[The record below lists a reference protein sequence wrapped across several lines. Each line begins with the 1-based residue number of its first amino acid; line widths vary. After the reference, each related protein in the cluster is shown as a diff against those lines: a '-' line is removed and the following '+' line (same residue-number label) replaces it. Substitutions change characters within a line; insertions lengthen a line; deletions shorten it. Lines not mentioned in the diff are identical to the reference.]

1 MTALGTVQACDV
13 LSSHLMGET
22 HRGAPRRTLPAA
34 QIQIDTDGAIE
45 TPTVRK
51 AIMTT
56 MEGGRDAFELRGR
69 KYAFET
75 GEEKG
80 GASG

>member
-1 MTALGTVQACDV
+1 MLTHTVV
-13 LSSHLMGET
+13 TGHLLIL
-22 HRGAPRRTLPAA
+22 LPAA